1 MRNEFALAFNEVLEH
16 YGLPRDS
23 VLQVVQAA
31 MVNAYRKAVNASTA
45 QQVEAIVDLTKGT
58 IEILAEKEVVD
69 SVADDR
75 TEVTLAVARKYNP
88 EAQMGD
94 LVLVDSTPEDF
105 GRIATQAAKQQIHQK
120 LRDAEREKQFEE
132 WSARKGEIVHGTVQS
147 VGPMGIT
154 VSLGR
159 AEAALPK
166 REQLPTERYKP
177 RDRIRAVLMDVSKTS
192 RGPQIILSRSDR
204 NMLRR
209 LLEAEV
215 PEIYQGMVEIKGIA
229 REPGLRSKVA
239 VAAMQ
244 PNLDPVGACVG
255 MRGGRIQAIVR
266 ELHDEKIDVIEW
278 NPDPAS
284 FIAKALS
291 PARVSGVYLDDDPVR
306 GRTALVVVS
315 EDQLSLAIGR
325 EGVNARLA
333 AKLTGWRVDIKS
345 VAEAASDALQ
355 KIGKEE
361 ILAPVVESQATMIEQ
376 VSNAL
381 ARKAEGKPLPPEDYS
396 VMNQFVTR
404 VEKILAE
411 QREGRRKAQ
420 ARRLAEIRKNLPAS
434 AYERTLDVLNLPEAL
449 GKALAAAGLET
460 AGQSIERVMLDPD
473 SILTLPEVG
482 ARNFEQFKE
491 SLEHLILDLR
501 SDEKAEAEQAAAE
514 EAQAKAATAAEAVAE
529 AEGPSAGEAAAEEAV
544 AEAAAGEPAETMETL
559 LPAGAELPVAEA
571 AAAVDEG
578 VIAAETE
585 EEEET
590 EGELDEKG
598 AKKKKKSR
606 KKTVVEFDPETGMTV
621 ARRKRKPGRVKDW
634 AEGDI
639 TEGG

>member
-16 YGLPRDS
+16 YGLPRES
-23 VLQVVQAA
+23 VLEVVQAA
-31 MVNAYRKAVNASTA
+31 MVNAYRKAVNASAA
-45 QQVEAIVDLTKGT
+45 QQVEAVVDLTKGT
-58 IEILAEKEVVD
+58 IQILVEKEVVD
-69 SVADDR
+69 DVADER
-75 TEVTLAVARKYNP
+75 TEVALTDAQKVNP
-88 EAQMGD
+88 KAQLGD
-94 LVLVDSTPEDF
+94 LILIDSTPEDF

-120 LRDAEREKQFEE
+120 LRDSEREKQFEE

-147 VGPMGIT
+147 IGAAGIT

-159 AEAALPK
+159 AEATLPK

-177 RDRIRAVLMDVSKTS
+177 RDRIRAVLMDVAKTS
-192 RGPQIILSRSDR
+192 RGPQIVLSRADR

-244 PNLDPVGACVG
+244 ANLDPVGACVG

-333 AKLTGWRVDIKS
+333 AKLTSWRVDIKS
-345 VAEAASDALQ
+345 VAEAAADAVQ

-361 ILAPVVESQATMIEQ
+361 ILAAFAEAQQPLISQVQ
-376 VSNAL
+376 DAL
-381 ARKAEGKPLPPEDYS
+381 ARKAEGKPLPPEDYNA
-396 VMNQFVTR
+396 MTQFVTM
-404 VEKILAE
+404 VERTLAE

-420 ARRLAEIRKNLPAS
+420 SRRLAEIRKNIPKAAYTRPLDTLGLGEPLQQALVAS
-434 AYERTLDVLNLPEAL
+434 GLESIGQSYER
-449 GKALAAAGLET
+449 
-460 AGQSIERVMLDPD
+460 SMIDPD

-482 ARNFEQFKE
+482 ARNFEKFKE
-491 SLEHLILDLR
+491 TLESAILEMR
-501 SDEKAEAEQAAAE
+501 ADEKAEAEQAAAE
-514 EAQAKAATAAEAVAE
+514 AALEKAAAALEQPAAEGVLPEGQETAAVAE
-529 AEGPSAGEAAAEEAV
+529 PVAGEIVGVVEPAPVVEGEEEAEE
-544 AEAAAGEPAETMETL
+544 E
-559 LPAGAELPVAEA
+559 
-571 AAAVDEG
+571 DEG
-578 VIAAETE
+578 TS
-585 EEEET
+585 
-590 EGELDEKG
+590 
-598 AKKKKKSR
+598 AKKKKKG
-606 KKTVVEFDPETGMTV
+606 KLKAVIELDPETGLTV
-621 ARRKRKPGRVKDW
+621 ARRKRKPGRTKDW
-634 AEGDI
+634 VEDGSG
-639 TEGG
+639 ESV

>member
-16 YGLPRDS
+16 YGLPRES
-23 VLQVVQAA
+23 VLEVVQAA
-31 MVNAYRKAVNASTA
+31 MVNAYRKAVNASAA
-45 QQVEAIVDLTKGT
+45 QQVEAVVDLTKGT
-58 IEILAEKEVVD
+58 IQILVEKEVVD
-69 SVADDR
+69 DVADER
-75 TEVTLAVARKYNP
+75 TEVALTDAQKVNP
-88 EAQMGD
+88 KAQLGD
-94 LVLVDSTPEDF
+94 LILIDSTPEDF

-120 LRDAEREKQFEE
+120 LRDSEREKQFEE

-147 VGPMGIT
+147 IGAAGIT

-159 AEAALPK
+159 AEATLPK

-177 RDRIRAVLMDVSKTS
+177 RDRIRAVLMDVAKTS
-192 RGPQIILSRSDR
+192 RGPQIVLSRADR

-244 PNLDPVGACVG
+244 ANLDPVGACVG

-333 AKLTGWRVDIKS
+333 AKLTSWRVDIKS
-345 VAEAASDALQ
+345 VAEAAADAVQ

-361 ILAPVVESQATMIEQ
+361 ILAAFAEAQQPLISQVQ
-376 VSNAL
+376 DAL
-381 ARKAEGKPLPPEDYS
+381 ARKAEGKPLPPEDYNA
-396 VMNQFVTR
+396 MTQFVTM
-404 VEKILAE
+404 VERTLAE

-420 ARRLAEIRKNLPAS
+420 SRRLAEIRKNIPKAAYTRPLDTLGLGEPLQQALVAS
-434 AYERTLDVLNLPEAL
+434 GLESIGQSYER
-449 GKALAAAGLET
+449 
-460 AGQSIERVMLDPD
+460 SMIDPD

-482 ARNFEQFKE
+482 ARNFEKFKE
-491 SLEHLILDLR
+491 TLESAILEMR
-501 SDEKAEAEQAAAE
+501 ADEKAEAEQAAAE
-514 EAQAKAATAAEAVAE
+514 AALEKAAAALEQPAAEGVLPEGQEAAAVAE
-529 AEGPSAGEAAAEEAV
+529 PVAGEIVGVIEPAPVVEGEEEAEE
-544 AEAAAGEPAETMETL
+544 E
-559 LPAGAELPVAEA
+559 
-571 AAAVDEG
+571 DEG
-578 VIAAETE
+578 TS
-585 EEEET
+585 
-590 EGELDEKG
+590 
-598 AKKKKKSR
+598 AKKKKKG
-606 KKTVVEFDPETGMTV
+606 KLKAVIELDPETGLTV
-621 ARRKRKPGRVKDW
+621 ARRKRKPGRTKDW
-634 AEGDI
+634 VEDGSG
-639 TEGG
+639 ESV

>member
-16 YGLPRDS
+16 YGLPREA

-45 QQVEAIVDLTKGT
+45 QQVEANVDLAKGT
-58 IEILAEKEVVD
+58 IQILAEKEVVESITD
-69 SVADDR
+69 ER
-75 TEVTLAVARKYNP
+75 TEVTLTDARKVNP
-88 EAQMGD
+88 KAELGD
-94 LVLVDSTPEDF
+94 LILVDSTPEDF

-120 LRDAEREKQFEE
+120 LRDAEREKQYEE

-147 VGPMGIT
+147 VGPTGIT

-345 VAEAASDALQ
+345 VAEAAADAIQ

-361 ILAPVVESQATMIEQ
+361 ILAPVVESQPAMIEQ
-376 VSNAL
+376 VQTAL
-381 ARKAEGKPLPPEDYS
+381 GKKAEGKPLPPEDYT
-396 VMNQFVTR
+396 VMNQFVTT
-404 VEKILAE
+404 VEKILTE

-420 ARRLAEIRKNLPAS
+420 ARRLAEIRKSLPKS
-434 AYERTLDVLNLPEAL
+434 AYERTLETLELPEGL
-449 GKALAAAGLET
+449 GRALAAAGLESI
-460 AGQSIERVMLDPD
+460 GQAYERAMLDPD
-473 SILTLPEVG
+473 SILSLAEVG
-482 ARNFEQFKE
+482 ARNFEQLKASIE
-491 SLEHLILDLR
+491 NVLLDLR
-501 SDEKAEAEQAAAE
+501 ADEKAEAEQL
-514 EAQAKAATAAEAVAE
+514 AAEAKE
-529 AEGPSAGEAAAEEAV
+529 AGEAAVEAP
-544 AEAAAGEPAETMETL
+544 ALAPEAAARAEAPETETTAA
-559 LPAGAELPVAEA
+559 PEPVAA
-571 AAAVDEG
+571 TVVEG
-578 VIAAETE
+578 EVEEETE
-585 EEEET
+585 EEEE
-590 EGELDEKG
+590 EKG
-598 AKKKKKSR
+598 AKKKKKG
-606 KKTVVEFDPETGMTV
+606 KVKAVMEFDPETGMMV
-621 ARRKRKPGRVKDW
+621 ARRKRKPGRSKDW
-634 AEGDI
+634 EEG
-639 TEGG
+639 TLEEG

>member
-16 YGLPRDS
+16 YGLPRES
-23 VLQVVQAA
+23 VLEVVQAA
-31 MVNAYRKAVNASTA
+31 MVNAYRKAVNASAA
-45 QQVEAIVDLTKGT
+45 QQVEAVVDLTKGT
-58 IEILAEKEVVD
+58 IQILVEKEVVE
-69 SVADDR
+69 SAVDDR
-75 TEVTLAVARKYNP
+75 TEVSLT
-88 EAQMGD
+88 EALEVNSKVQLGD
-94 LVLVDSTPEDF
+94 LILIDSTPEDF

-147 VGPMGIT
+147 IGAAGIT

-177 RDRIRAVLMDVSKTS
+177 RDRIRAVLMDVAKTS
-192 RGPQIILSRSDR
+192 RGPQIILSRADR

-215 PEIYQGMVEIKGIA
+215 PEIYQGLVEIKGIA

-239 VAAMQ
+239 VAALQ

-333 AKLTGWRVDIKS
+333 AKLTSWRVDIKS
-345 VAEAASDALQ
+345 VAEAAADSMQ

-361 ILAPVVESQATMIEQ
+361 ILAAFTEAQQPLVTQ
-376 VSNAL
+376 VQDAL
-381 ARKAEGKPLPPEDYS
+381 ARKAEGKPLPPEDYTA
-396 VMNQFVTR
+396 MTQFVTM
-404 VEKILAE
+404 VEKTLAE

-420 ARRLAEIRKNLPAS
+420 SRRLAEIRKNIPKAAYTRPLDTLGLAEPLQQALVTLGLES
-434 AYERTLDVLNLPEAL
+434 IGQSYERA
-449 GKALAAAGLET
+449 
-460 AGQSIERVMLDPD
+460 ILDPD

-482 ARNFEQFKE
+482 ARNFEKYKE
-491 SLEHLILDLR
+491 SLESAILDMR
-501 SDEKAEAEQAAAE
+501 ADEKAEAELAAAE
-514 EAQAKAATAAEAVAE
+514 AELVKAAAAQEKALAEGALPEGQAAVAVAE
-529 AEGPSAGEAAAEEAV
+529 PVAGEIV
-544 AEAAAGEPAETMETL
+544 GVVEPA
-559 LPAGAELPVAEA
+559 PV
-571 AAAVDEG
+571 
-578 VIAAETE
+578 
-585 EEEET
+585 T
-590 EGELDEKG
+590 EGEEESESDEDG
-598 AKKKKKSR
+598 PKKKKKG
-606 KKTVVEFDPETGMTV
+606 KLKAVVEFDPETGLTV
-621 ARRKRKPGRVKDW
+621 ARRKRKPGRTKDW
-634 AEGDI
+634 VEDGSG
-639 TEGG
+639 ESV

>member
-16 YGLPRDS
+16 YGLPRES
-23 VLQVVQAA
+23 VLEVVQAA

-45 QQVEAIVDLTKGT
+45 QQVEAVVDLTKGT
-58 IEILAEKEVVD
+58 IQILVEKEVVD
-69 SVADDR
+69 DVVDER
-75 TEVTLAVARKYNP
+75 TEVALTDAQKVNP
-88 EAQMGD
+88 KAQLGD
-94 LVLVDSTPEDF
+94 LILIDSTPEDF

-120 LRDAEREKQFEE
+120 LRDSEREKLFEE

-147 VGPMGIT
+147 IGAAGIT

-159 AEAALPK
+159 AEATLPK

-177 RDRIRAVLMDVSKTS
+177 RDRIRAVLMDVAKTS
-192 RGPQIILSRSDR
+192 RGPQIVLSRADR

-333 AKLTGWRVDIKS
+333 AKLTSWRVDIKS
-345 VAEAASDALQ
+345 VAEAAADAVQ

-361 ILAPVVESQATMIEQ
+361 ILAAFAEAQQPLITQ
-376 VSNAL
+376 VQDAL
-381 ARKAEGKPLPPEDYS
+381 ARKAEGKPLPPEDYNA
-396 VMNQFVTR
+396 MTQFVTM
-404 VEKILAE
+404 VERTLAE

-420 ARRLAEIRKNLPAS
+420 TRRLAEIRKNIPKA
-434 AYERTLDVLNLPEAL
+434 AYTRPLDTLGLGEPLQQAL
-449 GKALAAAGLET
+449 VGAGLESI
-460 AGQSIERVMLDPD
+460 GQSYERSMVDPD

-482 ARNFEQFKE
+482 ARNFEKFKE
-491 SLEHLILDLR
+491 TLESAILNLR
-501 SDEKAEAEQAAAE
+501 ADEKAEAEQAAAE
-514 EAQAKAATAAEAVAE
+514 AALEKAAAALAQPAAEGALPEGQEAAAVAE
-529 AEGPSAGEAAAEEAV
+529 PVAGEIVGVIEPAPVVEGEEEAEE
-544 AEAAAGEPAETMETL
+544 E
-559 LPAGAELPVAEA
+559 
-571 AAAVDEG
+571 DEG
-578 VIAAETE
+578 AS
-585 EEEET
+585 
-590 EGELDEKG
+590 
-598 AKKKKKSR
+598 AKKKKKG
-606 KKTVVEFDPETGMTV
+606 KLKAVIELDPETGLTV
-621 ARRKRKPGRVKDW
+621 ARRKRKPGRTKDW
-634 AEGDI
+634 VEDGSG
-639 TEGG
+639 ESV

>member
-1 MRNEFALAFNEVLEH
+1 MRNEFVLAFNEVLEH
-16 YGLPRDS
+16 YGLPREA

-45 QQVEAIVDLTKGT
+45 QQVEANVDLTKGT
-58 IEILAEKEVVD
+58 IQILAEKEVVD
-69 SVADDR
+69 SITDDR
-75 TEVTLAVARKYNP
+75 TEVTLEEARKVNP
-88 EAQMGD
+88 KAELGD

-120 LRDAEREKQFEE
+120 LRDAEREKQYEE

-147 VGPMGIT
+147 VGPSGIT

-345 VAEAASDALQ
+345 VAEAAADAMQ
-355 KIGKEE
+355 KLGKEE
-361 ILAPVVESQATMIEQ
+361 ILAPFVESQAAMIEQ
-376 VSNAL
+376 VQTAL

-396 VMNQFVTR
+396 VMNQFVTS

-420 ARRLAEIRKNLPAS
+420 SRRLAEIRKNLPQS
-434 AYERTLDVLNLPEAL
+434 AYTRALDSIGLPEGL
-449 GKALAAAGLET
+449 DRALAAAGLES
-460 AGQSIERVMLDPD
+460 AGQTYERIMLDPD
-473 SILTLPEVG
+473 SILSLPEMGV
-482 ARNFEQFKE
+482 RNFEMLKE
-491 SLEHLILDLR
+491 SLERLILDLR
-501 SDEKAEAEQAAAE
+501 ADEKAEAEQAAAE
-514 EAQAKAATAAEAVAE
+514 VAAAAPAEAPEAAVEAPTPAAEQPEAAAVPAVV
-529 AEGPSAGEAAAEEAV
+529 PEAAAEAPAEGPATAV
-544 AEAAAGEPAETMETL
+544 ETPVAAA
-559 LPAGAELPVAEA
+559 
-571 AAAVDEG
+571 EG
-578 VIAAETE
+578 E
-585 EEEET
+585 EEEE
-590 EGELDEKG
+590 EEEEKG
-598 AKKKKKSR
+598 AKKKKKG
-606 KKTVVEFDPETGMTV
+606 KLKAVVEFDPETGMMV
-621 ARRKRKPGRVKDW
+621 ARRKRKPGRVKEW
-634 AEGDI
+634 E
-639 TEGG
+639 EGGLEEE

>member
-16 YGLPRDS
+16 YGLPREA
-23 VLQVVQAA
+23 VLEVVQAA

-45 QQVEAIVDLTKGT
+45 QQVDANVDLTKGT
-58 IEILAEKEVVD
+58 IQILAEKEVVE
-69 SVADDR
+69 SVADER
-75 TEVTLAVARKYNP
+75 TEVTLDEARKVNP
-88 EAQMGD
+88 KVELGD
-94 LVLVDSTPEDF
+94 LILVDSTPEDF

-147 VGPMGIT
+147 VGPTGIT

-291 PARVSGVYLDDDPVR
+291 SARVSGVYLDDDPVR

-345 VAEAASDALQ
+345 VAEAASDAMQ

-361 ILAPVVESQATMIEQ
+361 ILAPVVESQAAMIEQ
-376 VSNAL
+376 VQTAL

-396 VMNQFVTR
+396 AMNQFVTQ

-420 ARRLAEIRKNLPAS
+420 SRRLAEIRKNLPQS
-434 AYERTLDVLNLPEAL
+434 AYDYSLEKVELPEGLGPAL
-449 GKALAAAGLET
+449 IALGLET
-460 AGQSIERVMLDPD
+460 VGQSYERVMLDPD
-473 SILTLPEVG
+473 SILSLPEAG
-482 ARNFEQFKE
+482 ARNFEKFKE
-491 SLEHLILDLR
+491 SLENLILDLR
-501 SDEKAEAEQAAAE
+501 ADEKAEAEQAAAE
-514 EAQAKAATAAEAVAE
+514 KALEAAAAVPATDAQPAAEAPAE
-529 AEGPSAGEAAAEEAV
+529 TKEGAILAEGTAPAGEAAAEGVAV
-544 AEAAAGEPAETMETL
+544 P
-559 LPAGAELPVAEA
+559 
-571 AAAVDEG
+571 AAVG
-578 VIAAETE
+578 E
-585 EEEET
+585 EEEES
-590 EGELDEKG
+590 EEDDEDKG
-598 AKKKKKSR
+598 AKKKKKG
-606 KKTVVEFDPETGMTV
+606 KAKAVVVFDPETGLTV
-621 ARRKRKPGRVKDW
+621 ARKKRKPGRTKDW
-634 AEGDI
+634 AGGDLE
-639 TEGG
+639 EGG

>member
-16 YGLPRDS
+16 YGLPHDA

-45 QQVEAIVDLTKGT
+45 QQVEANVDLTKGT
-58 IEILAEKEVVD
+58 IQILAEKEVVE

-88 EAQMGD
+88 DAQLGD

-147 VGPMGIT
+147 VGPTGIT

-345 VAEAASDALQ
+345 VAEAAGDSMQ
-355 KIGKEE
+355 KLGKEE
-361 ILAPVVESQATMIEQ
+361 ILAPFVEAQGAMIEQ
-376 VSNAL
+376 VQNAL
-381 ARKAEGKPLPPEDYS
+381 ERKAEGKPLPPEDYS
-396 VMNQFVTR
+396 TMNQFVTN

-434 AYERTLDVLNLPEAL
+434 AYERALDSDGLPEGLGQAL
-449 GKALAAAGLET
+449 TADGLESI
-460 AGQSIERVMLDPD
+460 GQAYERAMLDPD

-482 ARNFEQFKE
+482 ARNFEKLKG
-491 SLEHLILDLR
+491 SLENIILDLR
-501 SDEKAEAEQAAAE
+501 ADEKAEEEQAAAE
-514 EAQAKAATAAEAVAE
+514 RAQEAAAE
-529 AEGPSAGEAAAEEAV
+529 AEGPHAEAAEEAEAVIEAATAEAAVETEEAV
-544 AEAAAGEPAETMETL
+544 AETDA
-559 LPAGAELPVAEA
+559 AEA
-571 AAAVDEG
+571 VIVPVVEG
-578 VIAAETE
+578 E
-585 EEEET
+585 EEEE
-590 EGELDEKG
+590 EEEEDKS
-598 AKKKKKSR
+598 AKKKKKG
-606 KKTVVEFDPETGMTV
+606 KVKAVVEFDPETGMTV
-621 ARRKRKPGRVKDW
+621 TRRKRKPGRTKDW
-634 AEGDI
+634 
-639 TEGG
+639 TEGGLDEE

>member
-16 YGLPRDS
+16 YGLPRES
-23 VLQVVQAA
+23 VLEVVQAA

-45 QQVEAIVDLTKGT
+45 QQVEAVVDLTKGT
-58 IEILAEKEVVD
+58 IQILVEKEVVETA
-69 SVADDR
+69 VDDR
-75 TEVTLAVARKYNP
+75 TEVSLTAALEVNP
-88 EAQMGD
+88 KVQLGD
-94 LVLVDSTPEDF
+94 LILIDSTPEDF

-147 VGPMGIT
+147 IGAAGIT

-177 RDRIRAVLMDVSKTS
+177 RDRIRAVLMDVAKTS
-192 RGPQIILSRSDR
+192 RGPQIILSRADR

-215 PEIYQGMVEIKGIA
+215 PEIYQGLVEIKGIA

-333 AKLTGWRVDIKS
+333 AKLTSWRVDIKS
-345 VAEAASDALQ
+345 VAEAAADSMQ

-361 ILAPVVESQATMIEQ
+361 ILAAFTEAQQPLVTQ
-376 VSNAL
+376 VQDAL
-381 ARKAEGKPLPPEDYS
+381 ARKAEGKPLPPEDYTA
-396 VMNQFVTR
+396 MTQFVTM
-404 VEKILAE
+404 VEKTLAE

-420 ARRLAEIRKNLPAS
+420 SRRLAEIRKNIPKAAYTRPLDTLGLAEPLQQALVTLGLES
-434 AYERTLDVLNLPEAL
+434 IGQSYERA
-449 GKALAAAGLET
+449 
-460 AGQSIERVMLDPD
+460 ILDPD

-482 ARNFEQFKE
+482 ARNFEKYKE
-491 SLEHLILDLR
+491 SLESAILDMR
-501 SDEKAEAEQAAAE
+501 ADEKAEAELAAAE
-514 EAQAKAATAAEAVAE
+514 AELVKAAAAQEKALAEGALPEGQAAVAVAE
-529 AEGPSAGEAAAEEAV
+529 PVAGEIV
-544 AEAAAGEPAETMETL
+544 GVVEPA
-559 LPAGAELPVAEA
+559 PV
-571 AAAVDEG
+571 
-578 VIAAETE
+578 
-585 EEEET
+585 T
-590 EGELDEKG
+590 EGEEESESDEDG
-598 AKKKKKSR
+598 PKKKKKG
-606 KKTVVEFDPETGMTV
+606 KLKAVVEFDPETGLTV
-621 ARRKRKPGRVKDW
+621 ARRKRKPGRTKDW
-634 AEGDI
+634 VEDGS
-639 TEGG
+639 GGSV

>member
-16 YGLPRDS
+16 YGLPREA
-23 VLQVVQAA
+23 VVEVVQAA
-31 MVNAYRKAVNASTA
+31 MVNAYRKAVNASAA
-45 QQVEAIVDLTKGT
+45 QQVEALVDLTKGT
-58 IEILAEKEVVD
+58 IQILAEKEIVD
-69 SVADDR
+69 SVADER
-75 TEVTLAVARKYNP
+75 TEVTLTDARKVNP
-88 EAQMGD
+88 KAELGELI
-94 LVLVDSTPEDF
+94 LVESTPEDF

-147 VGPMGIT
+147 VGPTGIT

-345 VAEAASDALQ
+345 VAEAAADAMQ
-355 KIGKEE
+355 KLGKEE
-361 ILAPVVESQATMIEQ
+361 ILAPFMEAQPAMIEQ
-376 VSNAL
+376 VQNAL
-381 ARKAEGKPLPPEDYS
+381 GRKAEGKPLPPEDYS
-396 VMNQFVTR
+396 TMNQFVTN

-420 ARRLAEIRKNLPAS
+420 TRRLAEIRKNLPQS
-434 AYERTLDVLNLPEAL
+434 SYVRTLESVELPEGLGPAL
-449 GKALAAAGLET
+449 ITAGLESV
-460 AGQSIERVMLDPD
+460 GQTYERAMLDPD
-473 SILTLPEVG
+473 SILSLPEVG
-482 ARNFEQFKE
+482 ARNFEKLKE
-491 SLEHLILDLR
+491 TLEHILLDLR
-501 SDEKAEAEQAAAE
+501 ADEKAEAEQLAAEKAQEAAAAGEVPQAAAE
-514 EAQAKAATAAEAVAE
+514 TAPEAVIEESAVAE
-529 AEGPSAGEAAAEEAV
+529 AGVEGV
-544 AEAAAGEPAETMETL
+544 VTAET
-559 LPAGAELPVAEA
+559 PA
-571 AAAVDEG
+571 AAAV
-578 VIAAETE
+578 IPIE
-585 EEEET
+585 EEEES
-590 EGELDEKG
+590 EEEEEEKG
-598 AKKKKKSR
+598 AKKKKKG
-606 KKTVVEFDPETGMTV
+606 KAKAVVEFDPETGMTV
-621 ARRKRKPGRVKDW
+621 ARKKRKPGRSKDLLDS
-634 AEGDI
+634 GL
-639 TEGG
+639 G

>member
-16 YGLPRDS
+16 YGLPREA
-23 VLQVVQAA
+23 VLEVVQAA
-31 MVNAYRKAVNASTA
+31 MVNAYRKAVNASAA
-45 QQVEAIVDLTKGT
+45 QQVEAVVDLTKGT
-58 IEILAEKEVVD
+58 IQILVEKEVVD
-69 SVADDR
+69 DVADER
-75 TEVTLAVARKYNP
+75 TEVALTD
-88 EAQMGD
+88 AQKVNSKAQLGD
-94 LVLVDSTPEDF
+94 LILIDSTPEDF

-120 LRDAEREKQFEE
+120 LRDSEREKQFEE

-147 VGPMGIT
+147 IGAAGIT

-159 AEAALPK
+159 AEATLPK

-177 RDRIRAVLMDVSKTS
+177 RDRIRAVLMDVAKTS
-192 RGPQIILSRSDR
+192 RGPQIVLSRADR
-204 NMLRR
+204 TMLRR

-333 AKLTGWRVDIKS
+333 AKLTSWRVDIKS
-345 VAEAASDALQ
+345 VAEAAADAVQ

-361 ILAPVVESQATMIEQ
+361 ILAAFAEAQQPLITQ
-376 VSNAL
+376 VQDAL
-381 ARKAEGKPLPPEDYS
+381 ARKAEGKPLPPEDYNA
-396 VMNQFVTR
+396 MTQFVTM
-404 VEKILAE
+404 VERTLAE

-420 ARRLAEIRKNLPAS
+420 TRRLAEIRKNIPKAAYTRPLDTLGLGEPLLQALVAS
-434 AYERTLDVLNLPEAL
+434 GLESIGQSYER
-449 GKALAAAGLET
+449 
-460 AGQSIERVMLDPD
+460 SMLDPD

-482 ARNFEQFKE
+482 ARNFEKFKE
-491 SLEHLILDLR
+491 TLESAILDLR
-501 SDEKAEAEQAAAE
+501 ADEKAEAEQAAA
-514 EAQAKAATAAEAVAE
+514 QAALEKAAAALEQQAAAGVLPEGQEAAAVAE
-529 AEGPSAGEAAAEEAV
+529 PVAGEIVGVVEPAPVVEGEEEAEE
-544 AEAAAGEPAETMETL
+544 E
-559 LPAGAELPVAEA
+559 
-571 AAAVDEG
+571 DEG
-578 VIAAETE
+578 TS
-585 EEEET
+585 
-590 EGELDEKG
+590 
-598 AKKKKKSR
+598 AKKKKKG
-606 KKTVVEFDPETGMTV
+606 KLKAVIELDPETGLTV
-621 ARRKRKPGRVKDW
+621 ARRKRKPGRTKDW
-634 AEGDI
+634 VEDGSG
-639 TEGG
+639 ESV

>member
-16 YGLPRDS
+16 YGLPRES
-23 VLQVVQAA
+23 VLEVVQAA

-45 QQVEAIVDLTKGT
+45 QQVEANVDLTKGT
-58 IEILAEKEVVD
+58 IQILAEKEVVEF
-69 SVADDR
+69 VADDR
-75 TEVTLAVARKYNP
+75 TEVTLDVARKVNP
-88 EAQMGD
+88 KIELGD
-94 LVLVDSTPEDF
+94 LILVDSTPEDF

-120 LRDAEREKQFEE
+120 LRDFEREKQFEE

-147 VGPMGIT
+147 VGPTGIT

-345 VAEAASDALQ
+345 VAESAADAMQ
-355 KIGKEE
+355 KLGKEE
-361 ILAPVVESQATMIEQ
+361 ILAPFVEAQAAMIEQ
-376 VSNAL
+376 VQSAL

-396 VMNQFVTR
+396 TMNQFVTS

-420 ARRLAEIRKNLPAS
+420 TRRLAEIRKNLPPS
-434 AYERTLDVLNLPEAL
+434 AYTRTINSVELPEGLGHAL
-449 GKALAAAGLET
+449 LAAGLESVGLT
-460 AGQSIERVMLDPD
+460 YERAMLDPD
-473 SILTLPEVG
+473 SILTLPEAG
-482 ARNFEQFKE
+482 ARNFEKLKE
-491 SLEHLILDLR
+491 TLENVILDLR
-501 SDEKAEAEQAAAE
+501 ADENAEAEQVAAEKAQAAAAGGE
-514 EAQAKAATAAEAVAE
+514 PQAVAE
-529 AEGPSAGEAAAEEAV
+529 TAPGAAVEGAVAAVEG
-544 AEAAAGEPAETMETL
+544 AEAAAGET
-559 LPAGAELPVAEA
+559 PAGVVVAT
-571 AAAVDEG
+571 G
-578 VIAAETE
+578 E
-585 EEEET
+585 EEEES
-590 EGELDEKG
+590 EDDEEEKG
-598 AKKKKKSR
+598 AKKKKKG
-606 KKTVVEFDPETGMTV
+606 KAKAVVEFDPETGLTV
-621 ARRKRKPGRVKDW
+621 ARRKRKPGRSKDIL
-634 AEGDI
+634 D
-639 TEGG
+639 GGLEPD

>member
-16 YGLPRDS
+16 YGLPREA

-45 QQVEAIVDLTKGT
+45 QQVEANVDLAKGT
-58 IEILAEKEVVD
+58 IQILAEKEVVE
-69 SVADDR
+69 SVADER
-75 TEVTLAVARKYNP
+75 TEVTLEEARKVNP
-88 EAQMGD
+88 KVELGD
-94 LVLVDSTPEDF
+94 LILVDSTPEDF

-147 VGPMGIT
+147 VGPTGIT

-345 VAEAASDALQ
+345 VAEAAADAMQ
-355 KIGKEE
+355 KLGKEE
-361 ILAPVVESQATMIEQ
+361 ILAPFVESQAAMIEQ
-376 VSNAL
+376 VQTAL
-381 ARKAEGKPLPPEDYS
+381 GRKAEGKPLPPEDYS
-396 VMNQFVTR
+396 VMNQFVTS

-420 ARRLAEIRKNLPAS
+420 TRRLAEIRKNLPPS
-434 AYERTLDVLNLPEAL
+434 AYTRTLDTIGLAEGLDR
-449 GKALAAAGLET
+449 ALAAAGLEG
-460 AGQSIERVMLDPD
+460 AGQTYERIILDPD
-473 SILTLPEVG
+473 SILSLPEMGV
-482 ARNFEQFKE
+482 RNFEALKE
-491 SLEHLILDLR
+491 SLENLILDLR
-501 SDEKAEAEQAAAE
+501 ADEKAEAEQAAAE
-514 EAQAKAATAAEAVAE
+514 KAAEAAAPAE
-529 AEGPSAGEAAAEEAV
+529 APEAAAETAGAA
-544 AEAAAGEPAETMETL
+544 AEAAAPAPEGAAEGVAPAE
-559 LPAGAELPVAEA
+559 G
-571 AAAVDEG
+571 AAVA
-578 VIAAETE
+578 VPAAEGEEEEGE
-585 EEEET
+585 EEEE
-590 EGELDEKG
+590 EDKG
-598 AKKKKKSR
+598 AKKKKKG
-606 KKTVVEFDPETGMTV
+606 KVKAVVEFDPVTGMMV
-621 ARRKRKPGRVKDW
+621 ARRKRKPGRTKEW
-634 AEGDI
+634 EEG
-639 TEGG
+639 TLEEE

>member
-16 YGLPRDS
+16 YGLPHDA

-45 QQVEAIVDLTKGT
+45 QQVEANVDLTKGT
-58 IEILAEKEVVD
+58 IQILAEKEVVE

-88 EAQMGD
+88 DAQLGD

-147 VGPMGIT
+147 VGPTGIT

-345 VAEAASDALQ
+345 VAEAAGDSMQ
-355 KIGKEE
+355 KLGKEE
-361 ILAPVVESQATMIEQ
+361 ILAPFVEAQGAMIEQ
-376 VSNAL
+376 VQNAL
-381 ARKAEGKPLPPEDYS
+381 ERKAEGKPLPPEDYS
-396 VMNQFVTR
+396 TMNQFVTN

-434 AYERTLDVLNLPEAL
+434 AYERALDSDGLPEGLGQAL
-449 GKALAAAGLET
+449 TADGLESI
-460 AGQSIERVMLDPD
+460 GQAYERAMLDPD

-482 ARNFEQFKE
+482 ARNFEKLKG
-491 SLEHLILDLR
+491 SLENIILDLR
-501 SDEKAEAEQAAAE
+501 ADEKAEEEQAAAE
-514 EAQAKAATAAEAVAE
+514 RAQEAAAE
-529 AEGPSAGEAAAEEAV
+529 AEGPHAEAAEEAEAVIEAATAEAAVETEEAV
-544 AEAAAGEPAETMETL
+544 AETDA
-559 LPAGAELPVAEA
+559 AEA
-571 AAAVDEG
+571 VIVPVVEG
-578 VIAAETE
+578 E
-585 EEEET
+585 EEEE
-590 EGELDEKG
+590 EEEEDKS
-598 AKKKKKSR
+598 AKKKKKG
-606 KKTVVEFDPETGMTV
+606 KVKAVVEFDPETGMMVT
-621 ARRKRKPGRVKDW
+621 RRKRKPGRTKDW
-634 AEGDI
+634 
-639 TEGG
+639 TEGGLDEE

>member
-16 YGLPRDS
+16 YGLPRES
-23 VLQVVQAA
+23 VLEVVQAA

-58 IEILAEKEVVD
+58 IQILAEKEVVET
-69 SVADDR
+69 VADER
-75 TEVTLAVARKYNP
+75 TEVTLTEARKVNP
-88 EAQMGD
+88 KIELGD
-94 LVLVDSTPEDF
+94 LILVDSTPEDF

-120 LRDAEREKQFEE
+120 LRDSEREKQFEE

-147 VGPMGIT
+147 VGPTGIT

-345 VAEAASDALQ
+345 VAESAADAMQ
-355 KIGKEE
+355 KLGKEE
-361 ILAPVVESQATMIEQ
+361 ILAPFAEAQTAMIEQ
-376 VSNAL
+376 VQSAL

-396 VMNQFVTR
+396 AMNQFVTS

-420 ARRLAEIRKNLPAS
+420 TRRLAEIRKNLPQS
-434 AYERTLDVLNLPEAL
+434 AYTRTVDSVELPEGLGRAL
-449 GKALAAAGLET
+449 LAAGLESV
-460 AGQSIERVMLDPD
+460 GQTYERAMLDPD
-473 SILTLPEVG
+473 SILTLPESG
-482 ARNFEQFKE
+482 ARNFEKLKE
-491 SLEHLILDLR
+491 TLENVILDLR
-501 SDEKAEAEQAAAE
+501 ADEKAEAEQAAAE
-514 EAQAKAATAAEAVAE
+514 KAQDAAAAGGVPQAAAETAPETVVEGAVAAVAGAEAVA
-529 AEGPSAGEAAAEEAV
+529 GEV
-544 AEAAAGEPAETMETL
+544 
-559 LPAGAELPVAEA
+559 PAGVPA
-571 AAAVDEG
+571 ATG
-578 VIAAETE
+578 E
-585 EEEET
+585 EEE
-590 EGELDEKG
+590 GEEDDDEDKG
-598 AKKKKKSR
+598 AKKKKKG
-606 KKTVVEFDPETGMTV
+606 KDKVVVEFDPETGLTV
-621 ARRKRKPGRVKDW
+621 AHRKRKPGRSKDIL
-634 AEGDI
+634 D
-639 TEGG
+639 GGLGPD

>member
-16 YGLPRDS
+16 YGLPRES
-23 VLQVVQAA
+23 VLEVVQAA

-45 QQVEAIVDLTKGT
+45 QQVEANVDLTKGT
-58 IEILAEKEVVD
+58 IQILAEKEIVET
-69 SVADDR
+69 VADER
-75 TEVTLAVARKYNP
+75 TEVTLADARKVNP
-88 EAQMGD
+88 KAELGD
-94 LVLVDSTPEDF
+94 LILVDSTPEDF

-120 LRDAEREKQFEE
+120 LRDAEREKQFDE

-147 VGPMGIT
+147 VGPTGIT

-345 VAEAASDALQ
+345 VAEAAADAMQ
-355 KIGKEE
+355 KLGKEE
-361 ILAPVVESQATMIEQ
+361 ILAPFVEAQAAMIEQ
-376 VSNAL
+376 VQNAL
-381 ARKAEGKPLPPEDYS
+381 GRKSEGKPLPPEDYS
-396 VMNQFVTR
+396 TMNQFVTN

-420 ARRLAEIRKNLPAS
+420 TRRLAEIRKNLPQS
-434 AYERTLDVLNLPEAL
+434 AYTRTLESIELPEGLGQAL
-449 GKALAAAGLET
+449 IAAGLESV
-460 AGQSIERVMLDPD
+460 GQTYERAMLDPD
-473 SILTLPEVG
+473 SILTLPEAG
-482 ARNFEQFKE
+482 ARNFEKLKE
-491 SLEHLILDLR
+491 TLENVILDLR
-501 SDEKAEAEQAAAE
+501 ADEKAEAEQAAAE
-514 EAQAKAATAAEAVAE
+514 KAQEAAAAGEAAPAGVVAAPEAVAE
-529 AEGPSAGEAAAEEAV
+529 GTVTAEAG
-544 AEAAAGEPAETMETL
+544 AEAAAGEA
-559 LPAGAELPVAEA
+559 
-571 AAAVDEG
+571 
-578 VIAAETE
+578 
-585 EEEET
+585 
-590 EGELDEKG
+590 
-598 AKKKKKSR
+598 
-606 KKTVVEFDPETGMTV
+606 TGCGGRRRRRRGRGIGRRR
-621 ARRKRKPGRVKDW
+621 RRKRREEEKEGQGQGGRGIRSRNRPDRRPAQAQTRPVQGYIGRRPGRRLTTREHPNSV
-634 AEGDI
+634 ERFCRQRR
-639 TEGG
+639 

>member
-1 MRNEFALAFNEVLEH
+1 VLE
-16 YGLPRDS
+16 
-23 VLQVVQAA
+23 VVQAA

-45 QQVEAIVDLTKGT
+45 QQVEAVVDLTKGT
-58 IEILAEKEVVD
+58 IQILVEKEVVETA
-69 SVADDR
+69 VDDR
-75 TEVTLAVARKYNP
+75 TEVSLDTAREVNP
-88 EAQMGD
+88 KVQLGD
-94 LVLVDSTPEDF
+94 LILIDSTPEDF

-147 VGPMGIT
+147 IGAAGIT

-177 RDRIRAVLMDVSKTS
+177 RDRIRAVLMDVAKTS
-192 RGPQIILSRSDR
+192 RGPQIILSRADR

-333 AKLTGWRVDIKS
+333 AKLTSWRVDIKS
-345 VAEAASDALQ
+345 VAEAAADAMQ

-361 ILAPVVESQATMIEQ
+361 ILATFTEAQQPLITQ
-376 VSNAL
+376 VQDAL
-381 ARKAEGKPLPPEDYS
+381 ARKAEGKPLPPEDYTA
-396 VMNQFVTR
+396 MTQFVTM
-404 VEKILAE
+404 VEKTLAE

-420 ARRLAEIRKNLPAS
+420 SRRLAEIRKNIPKAAYTRPLDTLGLAEPLQQALVTLGLES
-434 AYERTLDVLNLPEAL
+434 IGQSYERA
-449 GKALAAAGLET
+449 
-460 AGQSIERVMLDPD
+460 ILDPD
-473 SILTLPEVG
+473 AILTLPEVG
-482 ARNFEQFKE
+482 ARNFEKFKE
-491 SLEHLILDLR
+491 SLESAILDMR
-501 SDEKAEAEQAAAE
+501 ADEKAEAEQAAAE
-514 EAQAKAATAAEAVAE
+514 AELVKAAAAQELALAEGALPEGQEAVAV
-529 AEGPSAGEAAAEEAV
+529 AEPVAGEIV
-544 AEAAAGEPAETMETL
+544 GVVEPA
-559 LPAGAELPVAEA
+559 PV
-571 AAAVDEG
+571 
-578 VIAAETE
+578 
-585 EEEET
+585 T
-590 EGELDEKG
+590 EGEEEAETDEDG
-598 AKKKKKSR
+598 PKKKKKG
-606 KKTVVEFDPETGMTV
+606 KLKAVVEFDPETGLTV
-621 ARRKRKPGRVKDW
+621 ARRKRKPGRTKDW
-634 AEGDI
+634 VEDGSG
-639 TEGG
+639 ESV

>member
-16 YGLPRDS
+16 YGLPRES
-23 VLQVVQAA
+23 VLEVVQAA

-45 QQVEAIVDLTKGT
+45 QQVEAVVDLTKGT
-58 IEILAEKEVVD
+58 IQILVEKEVVE
-69 SVADDR
+69 SAVDDR
-75 TEVTLAVARKYNP
+75 TEVSLTEAEKVNP
-88 EAQMGD
+88 KVQLGD
-94 LVLVDSTPEDF
+94 LILIDSTPEDF

-147 VGPMGIT
+147 IGAAGIT

-177 RDRIRAVLMDVSKTS
+177 RDRIRAVLMDVAKTS
-192 RGPQIILSRSDR
+192 RGPQIILSRADR

-333 AKLTGWRVDIKS
+333 AKLTSWRVDIKS
-345 VAEAASDALQ
+345 VAEAAADAMQ

-361 ILAPVVESQATMIEQ
+361 ILAAFTEAQQPLVTQ
-376 VSNAL
+376 VQDAL
-381 ARKAEGKPLPPEDYS
+381 ARKAEGKPLPPEDYTA
-396 VMNQFVTR
+396 MTQFVTN
-404 VEKILAE
+404 VERTLAE

-420 ARRLAEIRKNLPAS
+420 SRRLAEIRKNIPKAAYTRGIDTLGLAEPLQQALTTLS
-434 AYERTLDVLNLPEAL
+434 LESIGQSYERA
-449 GKALAAAGLET
+449 
-460 AGQSIERVMLDPD
+460 ILDPD
-473 SILTLPEVG
+473 AILTLPEVG
-482 ARNFEQFKE
+482 ARNFEKFKE
-491 SLEHLILDLR
+491 SLEAAILELR
-501 SDEKAEAEQAAAE
+501 ADEKAEADQAAAE
-514 EAQAKAATAAEAVAE
+514 AELVKAA
-529 AEGPSAGEAAAEEAV
+529 AAAEQAAIAAALPEG
-544 AEAAAGEPAETMETL
+544 AEAAAVAEPVAGEIVGAVEPA
-559 LPAGAELPVAEA
+559 PV
-571 AAAVDEG
+571 VEG
-578 VIAAETE
+578 E
-585 EEEET
+585 EEAESDEE
-590 EGELDEKG
+590 GP
-598 AKKKKKSR
+598 KKKKKG
-606 KKTVVEFDPETGMTV
+606 KLKAVVEFDPETGLTV
-621 ARRKRKPGRVKDW
+621 ARRKRKPGRTKDW
-634 AEGDI
+634 VEDGSG
-639 TEGG
+639 ESV

>member
-1 MRNEFALAFNEVLEH
+1 MEWIGIMRNEFALAFNEVLEH
-16 YGLPRDS
+16 YGLPREA
-23 VLQVVQAA
+23 VVEVVQAA

-45 QQVEAIVDLTKGT
+45 QQVEANVDLTKGT
-58 IEILAEKEVVD
+58 IQILAEKEIVE
-69 SVADDR
+69 SVADER
-75 TEVTLAVARKYNP
+75 TEVTLVDARKVNP
-88 EAQMGD
+88 KAELGE
-94 LVLVDSTPEDF
+94 LILVDSTPEDF

-120 LRDAEREKQFEE
+120 LRDAEREKQFDE

-147 VGPMGIT
+147 VGPTGIT

-345 VAEAASDALQ
+345 VAESAADAMQ
-355 KIGKEE
+355 KLGKEE
-361 ILAPVVESQATMIEQ
+361 ILAPFVEAQTAMIEQ
-376 VSNAL
+376 VQSAL

-396 VMNQFVTR
+396 TMNQFVTS

-420 ARRLAEIRKNLPAS
+420 TRRLAEIRKNLPPS
-434 AYERTLDVLNLPEAL
+434 AYVRTLDSIELPEGLGPAL
-449 GKALAAAGLET
+449 IAAGLESV
-460 AGQSIERVMLDPD
+460 GQTYERAMLDPD
-473 SILTLPEVG
+473 SLLSLPEAG
-482 ARNFEQFKE
+482 ARNFEKLKE
-491 SLEHLILDLR
+491 TLENVILDLR
-501 SDEKAEAEQAAAE
+501 ADEKAEAEQAAAE
-514 EAQAKAATAAEAVAE
+514 KAQEAAAAGEAPQA
-529 AEGPSAGEAAAEEAV
+529 AGEAAPEAAVEGAVTAEAGT
-544 AEAAAGEPAETMETL
+544 EAAAGE
-559 LPAGAELPVAEA
+559 AGAAVPVAA
-571 AAAVDEG
+571 G
-578 VIAAETE
+578 E
-585 EEEET
+585 EEEES
-590 EGELDEKG
+590 EDEEEEKG
-598 AKKKKKSR
+598 AKKKKKG
-606 KKTVVEFDPETGMTV
+606 KAKAVVEFNPETGLTV
-621 ARRKRKPGRVKDW
+621 ARRKRKPGRSKDLL
-634 AEGDI
+634 
-639 TEGG
+639 TGGLEED

>member
-16 YGLPRDS
+16 YGLPRES
-23 VLQVVQAA
+23 VLEVVQAA

-45 QQVEAIVDLTKGT
+45 QQVEAVVDLAKGT
-58 IEILAEKEVVD
+58 IQILVEKEVVD

-75 TEVTLAVARKYNP
+75 TEVALTEALKVNP
-88 EAQMGD
+88 KTQLGD
-94 LVLVDSTPEDF
+94 LILIDSTPEDF

-120 LRDAEREKQFEE
+120 LRDSEREKQFEE

-147 VGPMGIT
+147 IGAAGIT

-177 RDRIRAVLMDVSKTS
+177 RDRIRAVLMDVAKTS
-192 RGPQIILSRSDR
+192 RGPQIILSRADR

-333 AKLTGWRVDIKS
+333 AKLTSWRVDIKS
-345 VAEAASDALQ
+345 VAEAAADAVQ

-361 ILAPVVESQATMIEQ
+361 ILAPFAEAQQSLITQ
-376 VSNAL
+376 VQDAL
-381 ARKAEGKPLPPEDYS
+381 ARKAEGKPLPPEDYNA
-396 VMNQFVTR
+396 MTQFVAL
-404 VEKILAE
+404 VERTLAE

-420 ARRLAEIRKNLPAS
+420 TRRLAEIRKNIPKA
-434 AYERTLDVLNLPEAL
+434 AYTRSIDTLGLGEPLQQAL
-449 GKALAAAGLET
+449 IGAGLET
-460 AGQSIERVMLDPD
+460 VGQSYERSILDPD
-473 SILTLPEVG
+473 TILTLPEVG
-482 ARNFEQFKE
+482 ARNFDKFKE
-491 SLEHLILDLR
+491 TLESAILDLR
-501 SDEKAEAEQAAAE
+501 ADEKAEAEQAAAE
-514 EAQAKAATAAEAVAE
+514 AALEKAAAAEAQSA
-529 AEGPSAGEAAAEEAV
+529 AEGALPEGQEAAAVPEPV
-544 AEAAAGEPAETMETL
+544 AGEIVGVVEPA
-559 LPAGAELPVAEA
+559 APVAE
-571 AAAVDEG
+571 G
-578 VIAAETE
+578 E
-585 EEEET
+585 EEAEPEE
-590 EGELDEKG
+590 EGQG
-598 AKKKKKSR
+598 AKKKKKG
-606 KKTVVEFDPETGMTV
+606 KLKAVIELDPETGLTV
-621 ARRKRKPGRVKDW
+621 ARRKRKPGRTKDW
-634 AEGDI
+634 VEDGSG
-639 TEGG
+639 ESV

>member
-16 YGLPRDS
+16 YGLPREA
-23 VLQVVQAA
+23 VLEVVQAA

-45 QQVEAIVDLTKGT
+45 QQVEANVDLAKGT
-58 IEILAEKEVVD
+58 IQILAEKEVVESITD
-69 SVADDR
+69 GR
-75 TEVTLAVARKYNP
+75 TEVLLEEAREVNP
-88 EAQMGD
+88 KAALGD

-345 VAEAASDALQ
+345 VAEAAAEAVQ
-355 KIGKEE
+355 KLGKEE
-361 ILAPVVESQATMIEQ
+361 ILAPFVETQGTLIEQ
-376 VSNAL
+376 VQNAL
-381 ARKAEGKPLPPEDYS
+381 GRKAEGKPLPPEDYS
-396 VMNQFVTR
+396 IMNQFVTG

-420 ARRLAEIRKNLPAS
+420 TRRLAEIRKNLPAS
-434 AYERTLDVLNLPEAL
+434 AYEHGLDTLGLADGLDR
-449 GKALAAAGLET
+449 ALAAAGMESI
-460 AGQSIERVMLDPD
+460 GQSYERIMLDPD
-473 SILTLPEVG
+473 SVLSLPEMGV
-482 ARNFEQFKE
+482 RNFEKLKE
-491 SLEHLILDLR
+491 SLESMILDLR
-501 SDEKAEAEQAAAE
+501 ADEKAEAEQAAAE
-514 EAQAKAATAAEAVAE
+514 KAQEAAVAE
-529 AEGPSAGEAAAEEAV
+529 APSAEAVLPAAGETPAAVPEATAAADIEAPAAEAAAE
-544 AEAAAGEPAETMETL
+544 AASTP
-559 LPAGAELPVAEA
+559 
-571 AAAVDEG
+571 
-578 VIAAETE
+578 AETE
-585 EEEET
+585 EEEEEET
-590 EGELDEKG
+590 EEESKG
-598 AKKKKKSR
+598 GKKKKKG
-606 KKTVVEFDPETGMTV
+606 KLKAVVEFDPETGMTV
-621 ARRKRKPGRVKDW
+621 ARRKRKPGRVKDLLVDGL
-634 AEGDI
+634 EED
-639 TEGG
+639 

>member
-16 YGLPRDS
+16 YGLPRES
-23 VLQVVQAA
+23 VLEVVQAA
-31 MVNAYRKAVNASTA
+31 MVNAYRKAVNASAA
-45 QQVEAIVDLTKGT
+45 QQVEAVVDLTKGT
-58 IEILAEKEVVD
+58 IQILVEKEVVE
-69 SVADDR
+69 SAVDDR
-75 TEVTLAVARKYNP
+75 TEVSLTDALEVNSKV
-88 EAQMGD
+88 QLGD
-94 LVLVDSTPEDF
+94 LILIDSTPEDF

-147 VGPMGIT
+147 IGAAGIT

-177 RDRIRAVLMDVSKTS
+177 RDRIRAVLMDVAKTS
-192 RGPQIILSRSDR
+192 RGPQIILSRADR

-215 PEIYQGMVEIKGIA
+215 PEIYQGLVEIKGIA

-333 AKLTGWRVDIKS
+333 AKLTSWRVDIKS
-345 VAEAASDALQ
+345 VAEAAADAMQ

-361 ILAPVVESQATMIEQ
+361 ILAAFTEAQQPLVTQ
-376 VSNAL
+376 VQDAL
-381 ARKAEGKPLPPEDYS
+381 ARKAEGKPLPPEDYTA
-396 VMNQFVTR
+396 MTQFVTM
-404 VEKILAE
+404 VEKTLAE

-420 ARRLAEIRKNLPAS
+420 SRRLAEIRKNIPKAAYTRPLDTLGLAEPLQQALVTLGLES
-434 AYERTLDVLNLPEAL
+434 IGQSYERA
-449 GKALAAAGLET
+449 
-460 AGQSIERVMLDPD
+460 ILDPD

-482 ARNFEQFKE
+482 ARNFEKYKE
-491 SLEHLILDLR
+491 SLESAILDMR
-501 SDEKAEAEQAAAE
+501 ADEKAEAELAAAE
-514 EAQAKAATAAEAVAE
+514 AELVKAAAAQEKALAEGALPEGQAAVAVAE
-529 AEGPSAGEAAAEEAV
+529 PVAGEIV
-544 AEAAAGEPAETMETL
+544 GVVEPA
-559 LPAGAELPVAEA
+559 PV
-571 AAAVDEG
+571 
-578 VIAAETE
+578 
-585 EEEET
+585 T
-590 EGELDEKG
+590 EGEEESESDEDG
-598 AKKKKKSR
+598 PKKKKKG
-606 KKTVVEFDPETGMTV
+606 KLKAVVEFDPETGLTV
-621 ARRKRKPGRVKDW
+621 ARRKRKPGRTKDW
-634 AEGDI
+634 VEDGSG
-639 TEGG
+639 ESV